1 MKVTCVFLQE
11 FIKMAGAHK
20 ITVELGEGATVRDL
34 VEKLDREVVPGI
46 KEKVLEGDQV
56 KWPAEIAVNGRRIEF
71 LEGLDTKL
79 REGDQVILSPRALF
93 VL

>member
-20 ITVELGEGATVRDL
+20 IAVELGEAATVRDL
-34 VEKLDREVVPGI
+34 VEKLDREVAPGI
-46 KEKVLEGDQV
+46 KEKLLEGDQV
-56 KWPAEIAVNGRRIEF
+56 KWPAEIAVNGRRIGF
-71 LEGLDTKL
+71 LQGLETRL